1 MAANESKAIKKLN
14 KQIKKLD
21 ARMDKLE
28 KKLKK
33 TLGAGETVIIEEM
46 DMEIPTSSAFSE
58 AEVEMADE
66 MTEEAEELD
75 DMMEKMDDLKKNR
88 KKK

>member
-1 MAANESKAIKKLN
+1 MAVKVSKEVKKIN
-14 KQIKKLD
+14 KQIKKLH

-33 TLGAGETVIIEEM
+33 AGAGDTVIVEEVEM
-46 DMEIPTSSAFSE
+46 DIPTTSNFSE

-66 MTEEAEELD
+66 MTEEAEELE
-75 DMMEKMDDLKKNR
+75 DMIEKMKELKKKR
-88 KKK
+88 

>member
-1 MAANESKAIKKLN
+1 MASNESKAVKKLN
-14 KQIKKLD
+14 KQIKKLN

-33 TLGAGETVIIEEM
+33 TLGAGDTVIVEEV
-46 DMEIPTSSAFSE
+46 DMEIPTSSSFTE

-75 DMMEKMDDLKKNR
+75 DMLEKMKDI
-88 KKK
+88 KKKQ

>member
-1 MAANESKAIKKLN
+1 MAVKVSKEVKKIN
-14 KQIKKLD
+14 KQIKKLH

-33 TLGAGETVIIEEM
+33 AGDGDTVIVEEVEM
-46 DMEIPTSSAFSE
+46 DIPTTSNFSE

-66 MTEEAEELD
+66 MTEEAEELE
-75 DMMEKMDDLKKNR
+75 DMIEKMKELKKKR
-88 KKK
+88 